1 MRKRTVR
8 RKVARRAKTRRGG
21 AVGNNNDPS
30 YNASSRMYGGPAPS
44 VNMNPPSVS
53 SRMNGGPAPF
63 VNEPNVSSRMYGG
76 PAPIVNAAPNQYADV
91 PNVPNANHPPS
102 YTSSSS
108 NMGAQ
113 VNSTTSSNMATQ
125 SNRASRSNM
134 GTQTN
139 RKNASIANLMRED
152 ARLRALRVAPVA
164 AAAPV
169 DLEPYIQTYV
179 DLYQRITGISPWPA
193 GATKQV
199 GEVFRQ
205 RLAEIV
211 QPIIAIYGIGYYRHQ
226 GGGAMISYVIT
237 NMGIYGITVI
247 NTMSGYVVNKPIQM
261 YRFTNELTPA
271 MRSVLESYSREPFF
285 VGDHN
290 NEYSRIIYDFRRK
303 FQSLY
308 MGIPGQ
314 QLVDER
320 QISL

>member
-1 MRKRTVR
+1 MRKRTAR

-21 AVGNNNDPS
+21 MN
-30 YNASSRMYGGPAPS
+30 
-44 VNMNPPSVS
+44 NPPPPYNDLPPYV
-53 SRMNGGPAPF
+53 
-63 VNEPNVSSRMYGG
+63 
-76 PAPIVNAAPNQYADV
+76 
-91 PNVPNANHPPS
+91 ANHPPS
-102 YTSSSS
+102 YTNSSS
-108 NMGAQ
+108 NMGTQ
-113 VNSTTSSNMATQ
+113 SNSASSSNMGTQSNRATSSNMATQ
-125 SNRASRSNM
+125 SNRASSSNM

-139 RKNASIANLMRED
+139 RKNASNVNRMRED
-152 ARLRALRVAPVA
+152 ARLRALRVAPVEA
-164 AAAPV
+164 VAPV
-169 DLEPYIQTYV
+169 DLEPYIKTYV
-179 DLYQRITGISPWPA
+179 ELYQSVTRISPWPA

-211 QPIIAIYGIGYYRHQ
+211 QPIIAIYGIGFSRHQ

-271 MRSVLESYSREPFF
+271 MRSILVSYSREPFF

-290 NEYSRIIYDFRRK
+290 HEYRRIFDAFRFK
-303 FQSLY
+303 FQALY
-308 MGIPGQ
+308 MAIPGG

-320 QISL
+320 QISV